1 MGKIVNRFK
10 ILIQIE
16 DVKLPWLEK
25 QSGIGK
31 KRWANVKSGH
41 LEMRAAE
48 VEALAQI
55 WPEYAY
61 WVATGKE
68 LPSCGQISPLT
79 KAAKESS

>member
-10 ILIQIE
+10 VLIQFE
-16 DVKLPWLEK
+16 NVKLPWLAE
-25 QSGIGK
+25 QTGIGK
-31 KRWANVKSGH
+31 KRWANVKSEH

-61 WVATGKE
+61 WITTGKE
-68 LPSCGQISPLT
+68 LPESGQISPIT
-79 KAAKESS
+79 KAIESTS